1 FLEWKAGKAVREEVD
16 KLKLSAS
23 NQVVAVYSSA
33 TNQIAAKFQLFAQD
47 ASNQIS
53 SAYSAVTNQIA
64 AEFQTPRI
72 QQTVESVARGEAK
85 SILEAEVRPA
95 VDSFRTDAQF
105 QRLATRARAYDFK
118 AYQALLELEKQTN
131 DLAGDAQR
139 VVTEIDRTLER
150 DRSGSAFRRFAIVSG
165 TNVYGGP
172 FTPDELASLF
182 WATQQDKS
190 SPNREGFVNAIHELK
205 QPMFLNGLMQF
216 LTNETDLTVADRLTL
231 AISDLAKQDF
241 HPHDIE
247 RIIRWWQSHENRF
260 TNWPLSELS
269 QGFEHFET
277 LRYPE
282 AANSFEQVL
291 KLDGAADMSRAFTI
305 VCYWEL
311 GKTNEAATLA
321 REFKDSASR
330 WSQWATAKSELESGS
345 ISNATLRLAGIRTN
359 FPIMSPFL
367 KEGSPVWRKVDWPLF
382 NKLTVTTKP

>member
-1 FLEWKAGKAVREEVD
+1 MKSKKICPVCKRPQEDERIVKCETCRVAFVSLAEGLRLLDRDQISALASAILRDWRVRVLWWTIPISIVAGVTVASVFLEWKAGKAVREEVD

-131 DLAGDAQR
+131 ELAGDAQR
-139 VVTEIDRTLER
+139 AVAEIDRTLQR

-190 SPNREGFVNAIHELK
+190 SPKRESFVNAIHEWK
-205 QPMFLNGLMQF
+205 QPMYFNG
-216 LTNETDLTVADRLTL
+216 
-231 AISDLAKQDF
+231 
-241 HPHDIE
+241 
-247 RIIRWWQSHENRF
+247 
-260 TNWPLSELS
+260 
-269 QGFEHFET
+269 
-277 LRYPE
+277 
-282 AANSFEQVL
+282 
-291 KLDGAADMSRAFTI
+291 
-305 VCYWEL
+305 
-311 GKTNEAATLA
+311 
-321 REFKDSASR
+321 
-330 WSQWATAKSELESGS
+330 
-345 ISNATLRLAGIRTN
+345 
-359 FPIMSPFL
+359 
-367 KEGSPVWRKVDWPLF
+367 
-382 NKLTVTTKP
+382 